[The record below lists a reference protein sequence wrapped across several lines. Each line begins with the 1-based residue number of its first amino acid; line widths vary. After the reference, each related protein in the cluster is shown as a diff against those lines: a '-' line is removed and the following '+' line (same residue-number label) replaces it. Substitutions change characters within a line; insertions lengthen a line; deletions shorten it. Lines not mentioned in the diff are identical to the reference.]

1 MNKRLVGPP
10 PDEKPPEPPPE
21 LKEEEEEE
29 QESAPPDDSPVEP
42 SYLPPAADAEPAPAV
57 VISTPRS
64 TRTVVIAVILG
75 AVLVVAAMG
84 YAGAGYA
91 FSSSRLDSARSVY
104 NDVVTHQNTITDEF
118 NNINSK
124 LTAVNLTSS
133 SPTDYQ
139 QSHDAYVQLVGQ
151 SEAAQPTI
159 TADDASLAAAQSRL
173 NESAWLTVLNRSN
186 LNQVSAKIG
195 HERNALASAKT
206 ITGDMVQL
214 GTFFQSYDDAF
225 LDLDTVSSKE
235 QASDF
240 PGAAAAIAKLKTDTA
255 KAIQLSGAPGLPP
268 EMKQLMT
275 DMQTLAVDNAKLLD
289 DAIKSDA
296 NAAQADVKAVE
307 ADVAKLEAYNYD
319 KIISEVKS
327 FYQPLIDA
335 FNSEVAKANSM

>member
-1 MNKRLVGPP
+1 VTKRLKGPP
-10 PDEKPPEPPPE
+10 PDAKPPEPPPE
-21 LKEEEEEE
+21 VEEREEEL
-29 QESAPPDDSPVEP
+29 ESAPPADDPVEP
-42 SYLPPAADAEPAPAV
+42 SFLPPAASAEPTPPAV
-57 VISTPRS
+57 IPTTRS

-75 AVLVVAAMG
+75 AILVVAAIG

-91 FSSSRLDSARSVY
+91 FSSSRLDNAGNVY
-104 NDVVTHQNTITDEF
+104 NNVVTHQNVITDQF
-118 NNINSK
+118 NNITSK

-133 SPTDYQ
+133 NATDYQ
-139 QSHDAYVQLVGQ
+139 QSHDFYVQLVNQ
-151 SEAAQPTI
+151 SQAAQPAI

-173 NESAWLTVLNRSN
+173 KESSWLTVLNRSK
-186 LNQVSAKIG
+186 LDQVSAKIG
-195 HERNALASAKT
+195 HERNALASAKA

-214 GTFFQSYDDAF
+214 GTFFQSYDNAF
-225 LDLDTVSSKE
+225 LDLDTVGNKE

-240 PGAAAAIAKLKTDTA
+240 SGAAATIAKLKTDTA
-255 KAIQLSGAPGLPP
+255 KAIQLSSAPGLPA
-268 EMKQLMT
+268 EMKLLMT

-296 NAAQADVKAVE
+296 SAAQTDVKAVE

-319 KIISEVKS
+319 KIINEVKS

>member
-1 MNKRLVGPP
+1 MTKRLVGPP

-21 LKEEEEEE
+21 LEEEVE
-29 QESAPPDDSPVEP
+29 ESAATDDNPIEP
-42 SYLPPAADAEPAPAV
+42 SFLPAAAVVEPAPAAV
-57 VISTPRS
+57 LLSTPRKS
-64 TRTVVIAVILG
+64 RTVVIAIIVA
-75 AVLVVAAMG
+75 AVLVVTVMG

-91 FSSSRLDSARSVY
+91 FSSSRLDAARNVY
-104 NDVVTHQNTITDEF
+104 NDVVTHQNAITDEF

-139 QSHDAYVQLVGQ
+139 QSHDAYVQLVNQ
-151 SEAAQPTI
+151 SQTAQPTI
-159 TADDASLAAAQSRL
+159 AADDASLAAAQSRL
-173 NESAWLTVLNRSN
+173 KDNAWLTVLNRSN
-186 LNQVSAKIG
+186 LDQVSAKIG
-195 HERNALASAKT
+195 HERNALASART
-206 ITGDMVQL
+206 ITGDMVRL
-214 GTFFQSYDDAF
+214 GTFFQAYDDAF

-240 PGAAAAIAKLKTDTA
+240 SGAAAAIAKLKTDTA
-255 KAIQLSGAPGLPP
+255 KAIQLSDAPGLPP

-289 DAIKSDA
+289 DATRSDA
-296 NAAQADVKAVE
+296 KAAQADVKAVE

-319 KIISEVKS
+319 MIINQVKS

>member
-1 MNKRLVGPP
+1 VTKRLVGPP

-21 LKEEEEEE
+21 LEEE
-29 QESAPPDDSPVEP
+29 QESTSPDDSPMEP
-42 SYLPPAADAEPAPAV
+42 SFLPPAAVAEPAPSAV
-57 VISTPRS
+57 VPTPRS
-64 TRTVVIAVILG
+64 SRTVVIAVIG
-75 AVLVVAAMG
+75 AVLVVAAIG

-91 FSSSRLDSARSVY
+91 VSSSRLDSARNVY
-104 NDVVTHQNTITDEF
+104 NDVVTHQNAITDEF

-133 SPTDYQ
+133 GPTDYQ
-139 QSHDAYVQLVGQ
+139 QSHDAYGQLVSQ
-151 SEAAQPTI
+151 SQAAQPTI

-173 NESAWLTVLNRSN
+173 NENAWLTILNRSN
-186 LNQVSAKIG
+186 LDQVSVKIG
-195 HERNALASAKT
+195 HERNALARAKT

-214 GTFFQSYDDAF
+214 GTFFQVYDDAF
-225 LDLDTVSSKE
+225 LDLDTVSTKE
-235 QASDF
+235 QTSDLS
-240 PGAAAAIAKLKTDTA
+240 GAAAAIAKLKTDAA
-255 KAIQLSGAPGLPP
+255 KAIELSGAPGLPP
-268 EMKQLMT
+268 EMNKLMT

-319 KIISEVKS
+319 KIITEVKS

-335 FNSEVAKANSM
+335 FNTEVAKANSM

>member
-1 MNKRLVGPP
+1 MTKRLVGPP

-21 LKEEEEEE
+21 LEEEVE
-29 QESAPPDDSPVEP
+29 ESAATDDNPIEP
-42 SYLPPAADAEPAPAV
+42 SFLPAAAVVEPAPAAV
-57 VISTPRS
+57 LLSTPRKS
-64 TRTVVIAVILG
+64 RTVVIAVILA
-75 AVLVVAAMG
+75 AVLVVAVMG

-91 FSSSRLDSARSVY
+91 FSSSRLDAARNVY
-104 NDVVTHQNTITDEF
+104 NDVVTHQNAITDEF

-139 QSHDAYVQLVGQ
+139 QSHDAYVQLVNQ
-151 SEAAQPTI
+151 SQTAQPTI
-159 TADDASLAAAQSRL
+159 AADDASLAAAQSRL
-173 NESAWLTVLNRSN
+173 KDNAWLTVLNRSN
-186 LNQVSAKIG
+186 LDQVSAKIG
-195 HERNALASAKT
+195 HERNALASART
-206 ITGDMVQL
+206 ITGDMVRL
-214 GTFFQSYDDAF
+214 GTFFQAYDDAF

-240 PGAAAAIAKLKTDTA
+240 SGAAAAIAKLKTDTA

-289 DAIKSDA
+289 DATRSDA
-296 NAAQADVKAVE
+296 KAAQADVKAVE

-319 KIISEVKS
+319 MIINQVKS

>member
-1 MNKRLVGPP
+1 M
-10 PDEKPPEPPPE
+10 E
-21 LKEEEEEE
+21 
-29 QESAPPDDSPVEP
+29 ESAATDDNPIEP
-42 SYLPPAADAEPAPAV
+42 SFLPAAAVVEPAPAAV
-57 VISTPRS
+57 LLSTPRKS
-64 TRTVVIAVILG
+64 RTVVIAIIVA
-75 AVLVVAAMG
+75 AVLVVTVMG

-91 FSSSRLDSARSVY
+91 FSSSRLDGARNVY
-104 NDVVTHQNTITDEF
+104 NDVVTHQNAITDEF

-139 QSHDAYVQLVGQ
+139 QSHDAYVQLVNQ
-151 SEAAQPTI
+151 SQTAQPTI
-159 TADDASLAAAQSRL
+159 AADDASLAAAQSRL
-173 NESAWLTVLNRSN
+173 KDNAWLTVLNRSN
-186 LNQVSAKIG
+186 LDQVSAKIG
-195 HERNALASAKT
+195 HERNALASART
-206 ITGDMVQL
+206 ITGDMVRL

-240 PGAAAAIAKLKTDTA
+240 SGAAAAIAKLKTDTA

-289 DAIKSDA
+289 DATRSDA
-296 NAAQADVKAVE
+296 KAAQADVKAGE

-319 KIISEVKS
+319 TIINQVKS

>member
-1 MNKRLVGPP
+1 VTKRLVGPP

-21 LKEEEEEE
+21 LEEEE
-29 QESAPPDDSPVEP
+29 QESAPPDDSPAEP
-42 SYLPPAADAEPAPAV
+42 SDLPPAAVAEPVPAAV
-57 VISTPRS
+57 VPTPRS

-75 AVLVVAAMG
+75 AVLVVAAIG
-84 YAGAGYA
+84 FAGAGYA
-91 FSSSRLDSARSVY
+91 FSSSRLDSARNVY
-104 NDVVTHQNTITDEF
+104 NDVVTHQNAITDEF

-139 QSHDAYVQLVGQ
+139 QSHDAYVQLVSQ
-151 SEAAQPTI
+151 SQAAQPMI

-173 NESAWLTVLNRSN
+173 NENAWLTVLNRSN

-195 HERNALASAKT
+195 HERNALATAKT

-214 GTFFQSYDDAF
+214 GTFFQVYDAAF

-240 PGAAAAIAKLKTDTA
+240 SGAAAAIAKLKTDTA

-268 EMKQLMT
+268 EMKLLMT

-319 KIISEVKS
+319 KIINQVKA